1 MHGTILA
8 MNKSNA
14 KTYIWVIVIST
25 IAIWAAV
32 LLVFEIELTGS
43 VEALKKLPLVV
54 TIEAG
59 IWLVFTQWAW
69 KQNIFQS
76 WLVAEPIVQGT
87 WKGTLK
93 STWVNPETGV
103 APDPIP
109 IVFSIKQDFYNIS
122 CSIYTQESSSHS
134 YFGRIYIDESSDVK
148 RFIYTYTNKPKASV
162 RHRSEYHDGTANL
175 RIIGGSQNKMEGD
188 YWTTRKSTGDIEVEF
203 VQKKLVSSFSE
214 VE

>member
-1 MHGTILA
+1 
-8 MNKSNA
+8 MNKSSA
-14 KTYIWVIVIST
+14 KTYIWVIVITT
-25 IAIWAAV
+25 IAIWGGV
-32 LLVFEIELTGS
+32 LLACGIELTGS
-43 VEALKKLPLVV
+43 VEALKKIPLVV

-69 KQNIFQS
+69 KKKIFQS

-93 STWVNPETGV
+93 STWVDPETGDTP
-103 APDPIP
+103 APIP
-109 IVFSIKQDFYNIS
+109 IVFSIKQDFYHIS

-134 YFGRIYIDESSDVK
+134 YFGRIYIDEASDVK

-162 RHRSEYHDGTANL
+162 RHRSEYHDGTTNL

-203 VQKKLVSSFSE
+203 VQSKLVSSFSE